1 MKARIDHTYVP
12 EALRGMYQLE
22 HYIHNSG
29 LEGSLVHLVK
39 MRASQINGCAYCL
52 DVHSKDARALGE
64 TEQRL
69 FVLDA
74 WEEAPFYSERER
86 AALALTEAVTRIT
99 EGHVPDA
106 VFERARAHFKEP
118 ELIALVFTL
127 TTVNAPEPPCYHD
140 AYLGGQLSTEGTP
153 GLQNRLKS
161 SAVRRRLIIFSI
173 GICLS
178 NRRMDYFRI
187 ADNPGTISPCA
198 LGARC
203 LAATTCEVP
212 RMASLPHGEE
222 PGDG

>member
-1 MKARIDHTYVP
+1 MKARLNAQEASPAAYRAMTNLEMFIRKESNLEPSLVELAKMRASQINGCAYKFPTAKFLTKGEPAMKARIDYTNVP

-29 LEGSLVHLVK
+29 LEESLVHLVK

-69 FVLDA
+69 YVLDA

-106 VFERARAHFKEP
+106 VFERARAHFNEQ

-127 TTVNAPEPPCYHD
+127 TTINAW
-140 AYLGGQLSTEGTP
+140 
-153 GLQNRLKS
+153 NRLAITMRTEVGNYQPK
-161 SAVRRRLIIFSI
+161 
-173 GICLS
+173 
-178 NRRMDYFRI
+178 
-187 ADNPGTISPCA
+187 
-198 LGARC
+198 ARPVSQP
-203 LAATTCEVP
+203 AQN
-212 RMASLPHGEE
+212 
-222 PGDG
+222 

>member
-1 MKARIDHTYVP
+1 MKARIDYTNVP

-29 LEGSLVHLVK
+29 LEESLVHLVK

-86 AALALTEAVTRIT
+86 AALALTDAVTRIT

-106 VFERARAHFKEP
+106 VFEHARAHFNEQ

-127 TTVNAPEPPCYHD
+127 TTINAW
-140 AYLGGQLSTEGTP
+140 
-153 GLQNRLKS
+153 NRL
-161 SAVRRRLIIFSI
+161 AITMRTEV
-173 GICLS
+173 G
-178 NRRMDYFRI
+178 NYQ
-187 ADNPGTISPCA
+187 PT
-198 LGARC
+198 ARPVSQT
-203 LAATTCEVP
+203 A
-212 RMASLPHGEE
+212 
-222 PGDG
+222 